1 MRSSLI
7 LLLAVAALA
16 VGAACGGSE
25 RASAILRSD
34 APREPVTPG
43 LSGPGDA
50 VDAFA
55 ADLYAVLARDEGNL
69 VFSPYSA
76 AVALAMTRAGAAGE
90 TARQMDAV
98 LHAELVDDLD
108 AAFNAVEQALAG
120 RPGEY
125 PLGEQT
131 VELEFATANQLWGQ
145 VGYEFDQAFLDRLA
159 AHYGA
164 GMRVVDYVEEREAA
178 RRAINEWVADR
189 TRDRIPELVP
199 AGVLN
204 ELTRLVLTNAIYLKA
219 PWLHPFAEG
228 ATEAAPFYRLD
239 GSEVTAELMRVG
251 ARIRYGRGPGYEAV
265 ELPYVGGEL
274 AMTVIAPNDG
284 EFESF
289 EAGLDAARV
298 GEVLDGLGD
307 AQVRLR
313 FPRFEFRTQAALK
326 PALSELGMPIAFSE
340 QADFSAISPSAAD
353 LLIQEVLHE
362 AFISVDEEGTE
373 AAAATA
379 VIAGV
384 TSAPQ
389 LNVDLTVDR
398 PFIFLIRDRETGATL
413 FMGRVLDPVG

>member
-7 LLLAVAALA
+7 LLLAMAALA

-25 RASAILRSD
+25 RAAAILRSD

-43 LSGPGDA
+43 SSGPDDA

-55 ADLYAVLARDEGNL
+55 TDLYAVLARDEGNL

-76 AVALAMTRAGAAGE
+76 AVALAMTRAGAVGE

-108 AAFNAVEQALAG
+108 AAFNAVEQALAE

-125 PLGEQT
+125 PLGDQT
-131 VELEFATANQLWGQ
+131 VELELATANQLWGQ
-145 VGYEFDQAFLDRLA
+145 LGYEFDQAFLDRLA

-164 GMRVVDYVEEREAA
+164 GMQVVDYVEEREEA
-178 RRAINEWVADR
+178 RRAINDWAADR

-228 ATEAAPFYRLD
+228 ATEAAPFHRLD
-239 GSEVTAELMRVG
+239 GSEVTAELMSLG
-251 ARIRYGRGPGYEAV
+251 ARLRFGRGSGYEAV
-265 ELPYVGGEL
+265 ELPYVAGEL
-274 AMTVIAPNDG
+274 TMTVIAPDEG

-289 EAGLDAARV
+289 EDGLDAARV
-298 GEVLDGLGD
+298 GEMLDGLGD

-313 FPRFEFRTQAALK
+313 LPRFEFRTQAALK

-340 QADFSAISPSAAD
+340 QADFSAMSPSGAD

-413 FMGRVLDPVG
+413 FMGRVLDPGG

>member
-1 MRSSLI
+1 MRTSLI

-25 RASAILRSD
+25 RAAAILRSD
-34 APREPVTPG
+34 APREPVPPG
-43 LSGPGDA
+43 SPGPGDA

-76 AVALAMTRAGAAGE
+76 AVALAMTRAGAVGE

-98 LHAELVDDLD
+98 LHAELVDDLG
-108 AAFNAVEQALAG
+108 AAFNAVEQALAE
-120 RPGEY
+120 RPGKY
-125 PLGEQT
+125 PQGDQT
-131 VELEFATANQLWGQ
+131 VELELATANQPWGQ

-164 GMRVVDYVEEREAA
+164 GMQVVDYVEEREAA
-178 RRAINEWVADR
+178 RRAINEWVGDR

-228 ATEAAPFYRLD
+228 ASEAAPFHRLD
-239 GSEVTAELMRVG
+239 GSEVTAELMSVG
-251 ARIRYGRGPGYEAV
+251 ARLRYGRGSDYEAV

-274 AMTVIAPNDG
+274 AMTVIAPDEG

-298 GEVLDGLGD
+298 GDVLDGLGD

-313 FPRFEFRTQAALK
+313 LPRFEFRTQAALK

-340 QADFSAISPSAAD
+340 QADFSAMSPSGAD

-379 VIAGV
+379 VLAGV

-389 LNVDLTVDR
+389 LSVDLTVDR
-398 PFIFLIRDRETGATL
+398 AFLFLIRDRESGTTL
-413 FMGRVLDPVG
+413 FMGRVLDPGG